1 MQLKAVLSAA
11 AVVLAATLLLAGSA
25 GAADGAG
32 SPKLSKEDR
41 AALAEARANGEKQV
55 TMLIAA
61 KPGEMNAVAEGVT
74 GLGGT
79 VRKTEAS
86 IDYVRAT
93 VPTDK
98 VEAVASLDAVQQASL
113 DILIPL
119 DDPSPD
125 ATPTPPGPGTPAE
138 NPQLPTRDIGAPQFV
153 AAHPTYDGRGAVIGI
168 LDTGIDVLT
177 PELQTGKNSSGGTVR
192 KIIQW
197 KNFND
202 PFSGLDPSW
211 VNMETQ
217 VTVSGGSFTAGGS
230 TYTGVPADGT
240 YRFGVF
246 KESAISASSE
256 YGIDCNPAT
265 PAFDAGADLNR
276 NGVCGESFAAIW
288 DTSSDTV
295 RVDSTAD
302 KSFAGEKAM
311 KNYDVNYDIGI
322 FGTDNPSTATRETV
336 PFTIQ
341 TDGADKFIN
350 IGVVGAEHGTHV
362 AGIAAGRHFFGGAM
376 NGAAPEAQIVSVRVC
391 VFGTSC
397 TSAGLI
403 DGMIYAEKQANVDV
417 INMSIGGLPALND
430 GNNARAILYNRLI
443 DQSKAQMFISAGNS
457 GSGHNTVGDPS
468 IAEKV
473 MSVGAYVHQD
483 TWFNN
488 YGAVSSKV
496 EGLFN
501 FSSRGPREDGGLKP
515 NIVAPGAAI
524 STVPAWEPNF
534 PLVPPLPPGYDLLN
548 GTSMAAPQAT
558 GGAALLISA
567 AKQTGAQWKPDQL
580 RQAINSGARYLAGE
594 GAYEQ
599 GNGIMQVGAAWDV
612 LKQNVKTVDITSSAP
627 VKTVLSGLLATPN
640 RGPGIYERE
649 GWTPGQTGTR
659 TITFTRTS
667 GGAGGITYNLS
678 WLGSDGTFSS
688 AASISLPRGTPVNL
702 PVTINAGAAGIHSA
716 LLRLNDP
723 NTAGVDYTVLNT
735 IVAANQFN
743 AANNF
748 SVASSGSADRPDMA
762 TFFYNVEPNTPA
774 FKVDVTSI
782 SGRVRILRYSPQG
795 LPIDN
800 TSTEPFQTGG
810 SLSKTLSNPIAGVWE
825 VAVEVS
831 RTSAVAP
838 ATFDVTGTVLGVDI
852 SPTSWTIDP
861 ATVGTTYTNMFT
873 FTNRFGSF
881 TGGAVGTALGGAGAN
896 HATIAAGGAQQ
907 IYEVTVPAGSTRI
920 ASQIGNASDSRAD
933 LDLFLFDCTTG
944 TCVQRASSTGASA
957 NEFVSFNNPAAGL
970 WKILVDPFAVPAG
983 STTYDETDVISNPAF
998 GSVIVTDPAAPHAN
1012 GSTWSAPA
1020 SVTAATAPAAGRFLQ
1035 GFVQVRSGS
1044 TVLGSAEVDL
1054 KNVH

>member
-1 MQLKAVLSAA
+1 MQFRAVLSAA
-11 AVVLAATLLLAGSA
+11 ALVLAAALFVLAGGA
-25 GAADGAG
+25 GAAGGSG

-41 AALAEARANGEKQV
+41 TALAEARANGEQQV
-55 TMLIAA
+55 TLLIAA
-61 KPGEMNAVAEGVT
+61 KAGAMNAVASGVS

-79 VRKTEAS
+79 VRQTESS

-98 VEAVASLDAVQQASL
+98 VEAIASLDGVQQASL

-119 DDPSPD
+119 DDPSVD
-125 ATPTPPGPGTPAE
+125 ATPTPPGPGTPSE
-138 NPQLPTRDIGAPQFV
+138 NSQLPTRDIGAPQFV

-177 PELQTGKNSSGGTVR
+177 PELQTAKNINGGTVR

-217 VTVSGGSFTAGGS
+217 VSVSGGSFTAGGN
-230 TYTGVPADGT
+230 TYTGVPADGA

-246 KESAISASSE
+246 KEADITGSE
-256 YGIDCNPAT
+256 YTIGC
-265 PAFDAGADLNR
+265 GGDLNR
-276 NGVCGESFAAIW
+276 DGVCNETFAAIW
-288 DTSSDTV
+288 NTASDTV
-295 RVDSTAD
+295 WVDSDAN

-341 TDGADKFIN
+341 TDGKDKFIN

-391 VFGTSC
+391 VFGNSC

-457 GSGHNTVGDPS
+457 GPGHNTVGDPS
-468 IAEKV
+468 VAEKV

-483 TWFNN
+483 TWFND
-488 YGAVSSKV
+488 YGASSNKV
-496 EGLFN
+496 EGLFP

-524 STVPAWEPNF
+524 STVPAWEPTF
-534 PLVPPLPPGYDLLN
+534 PLVTPLPPGYDLLN
-548 GTSMAAPQAT
+548 GTSMAAPEAT

-567 AKQTGAQWKPDQL
+567 AKQTGAQWQPDQL
-580 RQAINSGARYLAGE
+580 RQAINSGARYLPGE

-627 VKTVLSGLLATPN
+627 VNTVLSGQLATPN
-640 RGPGIYERE
+640 RGEGIYERE
-649 GWTPGQTGTR
+649 GWAAGQTGTR

-667 GGAGGITYNLS
+667 GGSGAITYNVS
-678 WLGSDGTFSS
+678 WVGNDGTFSS
-688 AASISLPRGTPVNL
+688 AGSISLPRGTPVNL
-702 PVTINAGAAGIHSA
+702 PVTINAATVGIHSA

-723 NTAGVDYTVLNT
+723 STAGIDYETMNV

-743 AANNF
+743 VANNF
-748 SVASSGSADRPDMA
+748 SVTSSGSADRPDMA
-762 TFFYNVEPNTPA
+762 TFFYNVPPNTPA
-774 FKVDVTSI
+774 FKVDVTDVN
-782 SGRVRILRYSPQG
+782 GRVRVWRDSPQG
-795 LPIDN
+795 LPID
-800 TSTEPFQTGG
+800 SPAFQTGG
-810 SLSKTLSNPIAGVWE
+810 SQSKTVSNPMAGVWE

-831 RTSAVAP
+831 RTSAAGP
-838 ATFDVTGTVLGVDI
+838 ATFNITGTVLGVDI
-852 SPTSWTIDP
+852 TPSSWTIDP
-861 ATVGTTYTNMFT
+861 ATVGTTYNQTFS

-881 TGGAVGTALGGAGAN
+881 TGGAVGTPLGSAGAN
-896 HATIAAGGAQQ
+896 HNTIAAGGAQQ
-907 IYEVTVPAGSTRI
+907 IYDVTVPAGSTRI
-920 ASQIGNASDSRAD
+920 TSQIGNASDSRAD

-944 TCVQRASSTGASA
+944 SCVLRSSSTSASA

-983 STTYDETDVISNPAF
+983 STTYDELDVVSNPAF
-998 GSVIVTDPAAPHAN
+998 GSVSVTDPPAAHAN

-1020 SVTAATAPAAGRFLQ
+1020 SVTAASAPAAGRFLQ
-1035 GFVQVRSGS
+1035 GFVQVKSGS

>member
-1 MQLKAVLSAA
+1 MQFRAVLSAA
-11 AVVLAATLLLAGSA
+11 ALALAVTLFAVAGGA
-25 GAADGAG
+25 GAAGG
-32 SPKLSKEDR
+32 SGKPKLSKEDR

-61 KPGEMNAVAEGVT
+61 KTGQMNAVADGVT
-74 GLGGT
+74 SLGGI
-79 VRKTEAS
+79 VRQTEAS

-93 VPTDK
+93 VPIDK

-119 DDPSPD
+119 DDPSAE
-125 ATPTPPGPGTPAE
+125 ATPTPPGPSTPAE

-153 AAHPTYDGRGAVIGI
+153 AAHPTYDGRGVVIGI

-177 PELQTGKNSSGGTVR
+177 PELQTAKNISGGTVR

-217 VTVSGGSFTAGGS
+217 VSVAGGSFAAGGN

-246 KESAISASSE
+246 KEDDISAGSE
-256 YGIDCNPAT
+256 YGIAC
-265 PAFDAGADLNR
+265 GADLNR
-276 NGVCGESFAAIW
+276 DGVCHQSFAAIW
-288 DTSSDTV
+288 NTSSNTV
-295 RVDSTAD
+295 WVDSNAD

-311 KNYDVNYDIGI
+311 RDYDVNFDIGI

-391 VFGTSC
+391 VFGPSC

-430 GNNARAILYNRLI
+430 GNNARALLYNRLI
-443 DQSKAQMFISAGNS
+443 DQSKAQMFLSAGNS
-457 GSGHNTVGDPS
+457 GPGHNTVGDPS
-468 IAEKV
+468 VASNA

-483 TWFNN
+483 TWFND
-488 YGAVSSKV
+488 YGAVSNKV
-496 EGLFN
+496 EGLFP

-524 STVPAWEPNF
+524 STVPAWEPTF
-534 PLVPPLPPGYDLLN
+534 PLVTPLPPGYDLLN
-548 GTSMAAPQAT
+548 GTSMAAPEAT

-580 RQAINSGARYLAGE
+580 RQAINSGARYLPGE

-599 GNGIMQVGAAWDV
+599 GNGIMNVGAAWDI
-612 LKQNVKTVDITSSAP
+612 LRQNVKTVDITSSAP

-640 RGPGIYERE
+640 RGVGIYERE
-649 GWTPGQTGTR
+649 GWKAGDTGTR

-667 GGAGGITYNLS
+667 GGTGAITYNLS
-678 WLGSDGTFSS
+678 WVGNDGTFSS
-688 AASISLPRGTPVNL
+688 AGSISLPRGTPVNL
-702 PVTINAGAAGIHSA
+702 PVAINAATVGIHSA

-723 NTAGVDYTVLNT
+723 STAGIDYTVMNT

-748 SVASSGSADRPDMA
+748 SVTTAGSADRPDMA

-774 FKVDVTSI
+774 FKVDLTSI
-782 SGRVRILRYSPQG
+782 NGRVRVWRFNPQG
-795 LPIDN
+795 LPID
-800 TSTEPFQTGG
+800 TPAFQTGG
-810 SLSKTLSNPIAGVWE
+810 TQSLAVANPMTGVWE
-825 VAVEVS
+825 VSVEVS
-831 RTSAVAP
+831 RTSAAGP
-838 ATFDVTGTVLGVDI
+838 ATFNITGTVLGVDI
-852 SPTSWTIDP
+852 TPSSWTIDP
-861 ATVGTTYTNMFT
+861 ATVGTTYTNTFS

-881 TGGAVGTALGGAGAN
+881 TGGAVGTPLGSAAAN
-896 HATIAAGGAQQ
+896 HNTIAAGGAQQ
-907 IYEVTVPAGSTRI
+907 QYPLTVPAGSTRLT
-920 ASQIGNASDSRAD
+920 AQIGNASDTGAD
-933 LDLFLFDCTTG
+933 LDLYVFDCHTG
-944 TCVQRASSTGASA
+944 SCVLRGSGTSGSA
-957 NEFVSFNNPAAGL
+957 NEFVSIANPAAGD
-970 WKILVDPFAVPAG
+970 WIVLVDPFAVPSG
-983 STTYDETDVISNPAF
+983 STTYDELDVVSNPTF
-998 GSVIVTDPAAPHAN
+998 GSVSVTDPPAAHAN

-1020 SVTAATAPAAGRFLQ
+1020 SVTANAAPAAGRFLQ

>member
-1 MQLKAVLSAA
+1 ML
-11 AVVLAATLLLAGSA
+11 VLAATLFVAGGA
-25 GAADGAG
+25 GAAGGSG

-55 TMLIAA
+55 TLLIAA
-61 KPGEMNAVAEGVT
+61 KAGAVNAVADGVT
-74 GLGGT
+74 SLGGT
-79 VRKTEAS
+79 VRQTESS

-119 DDPSPD
+119 DDPSPE
-125 ATPTPPGPGTPAE
+125 AVPTPPGPGTPAE

-153 AAHPTYDGRGAVIGI
+153 AAHPTYDGRGVVIGI

-177 PELQTGKNSSGGTVR
+177 PELQNAKNINGGTVR

-217 VTVSGGSFTAGGS
+217 VNVSGASFTSGGN

-246 KESAISASSE
+246 REDSISAGSE
-256 YGIDCNPAT
+256 YGIDCGGGVR
-265 PAFDAGADLNR
+265 GADLNR
-276 NGVCGESFAAIW
+276 DGVCHQSFAAIW

-295 RVDSTAD
+295 WVDSNAD

-322 FGTDNPSTATRETV
+322 FGTDNPATATRETV

-391 VFGTSC
+391 VFGNSC

-457 GSGHNTVGDPS
+457 GPGHNTVGDPS
-468 IAEKV
+468 VAEKV

-483 TWFNN
+483 TWFND
-488 YGAVSSKV
+488 YGAVSNKL
-496 EGLFN
+496 EGLFP

-515 NIVAPGAAI
+515 NIVAPGAAV
-524 STVPAWEPNF
+524 STVPAWEPTF
-534 PLVPPLPPGYDLLN
+534 PLVTPLPPGYDLLN
-548 GTSMAAPQAT
+548 GTSMAAPEAT

-580 RQAINSGARYLAGE
+580 RQAISSGARYLPGE

-599 GNGIMQVGAAWDV
+599 GNGIMNIGAAWDV
-612 LKQNVKTVDITSSAP
+612 LRQNVRTVDITSSAP

-640 RGPGIYERE
+640 RGEGIYERE
-649 GWTPGQTGTR
+649 GWKAGDTGTR

-667 GGAGGITYNLS
+667 GGAGAIAYNLS
-678 WLGSDGTFSS
+678 WIGNDGTFSS
-688 AASISLPRGTPVNL
+688 AGSISLPRGTPVNL
-702 PVTINAGAAGIHSA
+702 PVSINTATVGIHSA

-723 NTAGVDYTVLNT
+723 STAGIDYTVLNT

-748 SVASSGSADRPDMA
+748 SVTTAGSADRPDMA

-774 FKVDVTSI
+774 FKVDLTSI
-782 SGRVRILRYSPQG
+782 NGRVRVWRLNPQG
-795 LPIDN
+795 LPID
-800 TSTEPFQTGG
+800 SPAFQTGG
-810 SLSKTLSNPIAGVWE
+810 TQSLTVSNPMAGVWE

-831 RTSAVAP
+831 RTSAAGP
-838 ATFDVTGTVLGVDI
+838 ATFDITGTVLGVDI
-852 SPTSWTIDP
+852 APPSWTIDP
-861 ATVGTTYTNMFT
+861 ATVGTTYNNTFT

-881 TGGAVGTALGGAGAN
+881 TGGAVGTPLGSAGAN

-907 IYEVTVPAGSTRI
+907 VYEVTVPAGSTLITSR
-920 ASQIGNASDSRAD
+920 IGNASDTRAD

-944 TCVQRASSTGASA
+944 TCVQRASSTSASA
-957 NEFVSFNNPAAGL
+957 NEFVQFANPAAGL
-970 WKILVDPFAVPAG
+970 WKILVDPFAVPSG
-983 STTYDETDVISNPAF
+983 STTYDELDVVSNPAF
-998 GSVIVTDPAAPHAN
+998 GAVSVTDPPAAHAN

-1020 SVTAATAPAAGRFLQ
+1020 SVTANTAPAAGRFLQ

-1054 KNVH
+1054 KNVS